1 MLLCTFFTVVK
12 HIFITI
18 EICKADSQAFRFVT
32 QRMVDYVTR
41 YIVDDSDKFPLSET
55 RHFLICS
62 VLKSL
67 VCAR

>member
-1 MLLCTFFTVVK
+1 MFFTVVK

-18 EICKADSQAFRFVT
+18 EICKAKKSQAFIFVT
-32 QRMVDYVTR
+32 QRMIDYVTR
-41 YIVDDSDKFPLSET
+41 YIVDDSDKFPLSEI